1 MNGLV
6 GQRRNIFRPRFW
18 RMLRDIQRFYRE
30 APDFLCSNSDNA
42 YTIGAFL
49 ENYNYSESFINDHL
63 IPMGAAIWST
73 TVEEM
78 KNYPVNA
85 FIRFFLSHG
94 LLNITNRPVWR
105 TVRGGSKEYVRR
117 LTESYKHNIRFEK
130 VLRISRKS
138 DCVEI
143 KDILKNCIL
152 TKGVKVDELPTFDI
166 EYLFL
171 NIRSRSIGESI
182 ELVVTC
188 PDDGETKVNTTIYID
203 EIEVKKNKEHS
214 TDIKIDDTY
223 TMRMKYP
230 SLDEFIDENFN
241 FEGQSDNSFDI
252 IASCIDM
259 VFSEEEAWE
268 AKDCTKKELIEFVEQ
283 MNSAQF
289 KQIENFFDTMPQLS
303 HEIEVVN
310 PKTKVKSTV
319 ILEGLASFF
328 G

>member
-1 MNGLV
+1 MPLPKIVTPSYELTLPSNGKKISYRPFLV
-6 GQRRNIFRPRFW
+6 KEEKI
-18 RMLRDIQRFYRE
+18 LILAIE
-30 APDFLCSNSDNA
+30 SDS
-42 YTIGAFL
+42 L
-49 ENYNYSESFINDHL
+49 
-63 IPMGAAIWST
+63 
-73 TVEEM
+73 
-78 KNYPVNA
+78 
-85 FIRFFLSHG
+85 
-94 LLNITNRPVWR
+94 
-105 TVRGGSKEYVRR
+105 KE
-117 LTESYKHNIRFEK
+117 
-130 VLRISRKS
+130 ISRS
-138 DCVEI
+138 I

-259 VFSEEEAWE
+259 VFSEDEAWE
-268 AKDCTKKELIEFVEQ
+268 AKDCTKKELTQFVEQ
-283 MNSAQF
+283 LNSAQF
-289 KQIENFFDTMPQLS
+289 KEIEKFFDTMPQLS
-303 HEIEVVN
+303 HDIEVEN

-319 ILEGLASFF
+319 KLEGLASFF

>member
-1 MNGLV
+1 MPLPKIVTPTYELTLPSNGKKISYRPFLV
-6 GQRRNIFRPRFW
+6 KEEKI
-18 RMLRDIQRFYRE
+18 LILAIE
-30 APDFLCSNSDNA
+30 SDS
-42 YTIGAFL
+42 L
-49 ENYNYSESFINDHL
+49 
-63 IPMGAAIWST
+63 
-73 TVEEM
+73 
-78 KNYPVNA
+78 
-85 FIRFFLSHG
+85 
-94 LLNITNRPVWR
+94 
-105 TVRGGSKEYVRR
+105 KE
-117 LTESYKHNIRFEK
+117 
-130 VLRISRKS
+130 ISRS
-138 DCVEI
+138 I

-283 MNSAQF
+283 MNSSQF
-289 KQIENFFDTMPQLS
+289 KEIEKFFDTMPQLS
-303 HEIEVVN
+303 HEIEVQN

-319 ILEGLASFF
+319 TLEGLASFF

>member
-1 MNGLV
+1 MPLPKIVTPSYELKLPSNGKKISYRPFLV
-6 GQRRNIFRPRFW
+6 KEEKI
-18 RMLRDIQRFYRE
+18 LILAIE
-30 APDFLCSNSDNA
+30 SDS
-42 YTIGAFL
+42 L
-49 ENYNYSESFINDHL
+49 
-63 IPMGAAIWST
+63 
-73 TVEEM
+73 
-78 KNYPVNA
+78 
-85 FIRFFLSHG
+85 
-94 LLNITNRPVWR
+94 
-105 TVRGGSKEYVRR
+105 KE
-117 LTESYKHNIRFEK
+117 
-130 VLRISRKS
+130 ISRS
-138 DCVEI
+138 I

-152 TKGVKVDELPTFDI
+152 TKGIKVDELPTFDI

-203 EIEVKKNKEHS
+203 EIEVKKNKEHN
-214 TDIKIDDTY
+214 TDVKIDDTY

-289 KQIENFFDTMPQLS
+289 KEIEKFFDTMPQLS
-303 HEIEVVN
+303 HQIEVQN

-319 ILEGLASFF
+319 TLEGLASFF

>member
-1 MNGLV
+1 MPLPKIVTPSYELKLPSNGKKISYRPFLV
-6 GQRRNIFRPRFW
+6 KEEKI
-18 RMLRDIQRFYRE
+18 LILAIE
-30 APDFLCSNSDNA
+30 SDS
-42 YTIGAFL
+42 L
-49 ENYNYSESFINDHL
+49 
-63 IPMGAAIWST
+63 
-73 TVEEM
+73 
-78 KNYPVNA
+78 
-85 FIRFFLSHG
+85 
-94 LLNITNRPVWR
+94 
-105 TVRGGSKEYVRR
+105 KE
-117 LTESYKHNIRFEK
+117 
-130 VLRISRKS
+130 ISRS
-138 DCVEI
+138 I

-152 TKGVKVDELPTFDI
+152 TKGIKVDELPTFDI

-289 KQIENFFDTMPQLS
+289 KEIEKFFDTMPQLS